1 MALTDYKI
9 TDSQISTKGVVSA
22 PDKLTGTAQENK
34 AVFDRLIRE
43 AVKDDLNGLIDA
55 LIAAGVGREVLLPG
69 TGAGMKYIRLNGDRV
84 LETSTDGTT
93 WQATGSSGHIIVDAE
108 GNLLA
113 QRSRLKFAEG
123 SVEDDAA
130 NGVTVVHGV
139 AGPTGP
145 QGPQGVQGIQG
156 ERGAQGYVLVPAI
169 DDDGVISWSI
179 QTPSGVVPASRNIR
193 GPQGVQGQQGQQGAT
208 GAQGPQ
214 GVQGVQGVQGPKG
227 DAGRDGVDG
236 TSFQVLGM
244 YPTLQ
249 ALIAEHPTGSAGAA
263 YAVGTAASNTIYN
276 WDVDN
281 ALWVDLGPLVGP
293 QGPQGP
299 QGEQGVQGIQG
310 PQGPQG
316 VQGPQGPTGEQGVQ
330 GPEGPE
336 GPPGPNSIS
345 GSTETALQGL
355 LHGNGSTVDTVSIGG
370 TGGVAPQAS
379 VAVVETSPTANAYSA
394 GDLLTWNGVLYRA
407 TANIAVGG
415 TLTVG
420 TNITAAT
427 LAEEVVDVKAGLAA
441 AVAGGIIKV
450 AMGQRTETGGSVT
463 WSKSNAAITA
473 AHEVIAYSIVP
484 PTAQVGNLSWTT
496 SAGVIS
502 ASGNING
509 TVTLTVILG
518 LPGTSVT

>member
-34 AVFDRLIRE
+34 AVFDKLIRE
-43 AVKDDLNGLIDA
+43 AVKGDINGLIDA
-55 LIAAGVGREVLLPG
+55 LVAAGVGSEVLLG
-69 TGAGMKYIRLNGDRV
+69 EDAGMKYIRLNSDLV
-84 LETSTDGTT
+84 LETSEDGEE
-93 WQATGSSGHIIVDAE
+93 WEATGSSGHIIVDAE
-108 GNLLA
+108 GNTLT

-123 SVEDDAA
+123 SVEDDAV
-130 NGVTVVHGV
+130 NGVTVVHGI
-139 AGPTGP
+139 TGP
-145 QGPQGVQGIQG
+145 QGPQGPQGQQGIQG

-193 GPQGVQGQQGQQGAT
+193 GPQGVQGAQ

-214 GVQGVQGVQGPKG
+214 GAQGAQGIQGIQGVQGPRG
-227 DAGRDGVDG
+227 EAGRDGADG
-236 TSFQVLGM
+236 TSFQILGI
-244 YPTLQ
+244 YASVQLLE
-249 ALIAEHPTGSAGAA
+249 AAHPTGSAGDA
-263 YAVGTAASNTIYN
+263 YAVGTAASNVIYN
-276 WDVDN
+276 WDTDQS
-281 ALWVDLGPLVGP
+281 AWVNLGPLRGP
-293 QGPQGP
+293 EGPQGP

-316 VQGPQGPTGEQGVQ
+316 VQGEQGPEGEQGVQ

-345 GSTETALQGL
+345 TSTETALQGL

-370 TGGVAPQAS
+370 SGGVAPQAS
-379 VAVVETSPTANAYSA
+379 VAPVETSPTGSA
-394 GDLLTWNGVLYRA
+394 HSVGDLITYNGTLYRV
-407 TANIAVGG
+407 TANISAGG

-427 LAEEVVDVKAGLAA
+427 LAGEIEDTNADLAA
-441 AVAGGIIKV
+441 AIVKEILVVNFG
-450 AMGQRTETGGSVT
+450 TLTGTGSAVT
-463 WSKSNAAITA
+463 VSKSDAAITA
-473 AHEVIAYSIVP
+473 DHVLLSYELGTPS
-484 PTAQVGNLSWTT
+484 AQTGDITITT
-496 SAGVIS
+496 SAGAVS

-509 TVTLTVILG
+509 STTLKVVLG
-518 LPGTSVT
+518 KLGKSIS